1 MPTKEK
7 VVVDDRALIAWH
19 MSPFADQAR
28 MMAALEGLVG
38 RLPEDYPTGTVERW
52 WPNRDL
58 FAYHVPFPEGEML
71 VFFYPKDGRIHI
83 DSIAPKER
91 YEPYRTKGAGQEA
104 R

>member
-1 MPTKEK
+1 VAGKTKGTFTISAILWTAITVNILVAE
-7 VVVDDRALIAWH
+7 R
-19 MSPFADQAR
+19 
-28 MMAALEGLVG
+28 GLPS
-38 RLPEDYPTGTVERW
+38 LCNEAPEDYPTGTVERW

-71 VFFYPKDGRIHI
+71 VFFYPKDGRSHI

-91 YEPYRTKGAGQEA
+91 YEPYRTKLTQEA